1 MARLVRKPS
10 ALKTEFLSLKQKLRK
25 KIYALLIFIV
35 TAVVGNLIMSS
46 LYNVGLIMIGISVLG
61 FLITLIMITTAQNNI
76 IIKGQGVLGE
86 DNSAEMLA
94 SMLDDSYTVFQN
106 VVVTLDGKQ
115 SEIDLVV
122 VGMNGIFAIE
132 VKNRNGRIE
141 GGYDNDRW
149 FQHKTGR
156 GGSDYSSDF
165 YSPVKQVA
173 THVFR
178 LAGFLKKNGIR
189 FFINGA
195 VYFSN
200 PEAVMRI
207 DGQPDKIPVFS
218 EADDLIRYRKLGNNP
233 LPLDLKEKII
243 DLLK

>member
-1 MARLVRKPS
+1 MAKLVRKPS

-25 KIYALLIFIV
+25 EVFALLIFIAI
-35 TAVVGNLIMSS
+35 AVIGNLIMPSI
-46 LYNVGLIMIGISVLG
+46 YNIGLVMVGVSVLG
-61 FLITLIMITTAQNNI
+61 FLITLIMITSTQNNI
-76 IIKGQGVLGE
+76 IIKGQGVSGE
-86 DNSAEMLA
+86 DTSAEALA

-106 VVVTLDGKQ
+106 VVVELEGKQ

-122 VGMNGIFAIE
+122 VGNNGIFAVE

-141 GGYDNDRW
+141 GSFNTDRW

-156 GGSDYSSDF
+156 GGGDYSSDF

-178 LAGFLKKNGIR
+178 LAGFLKKNGVR

-200 PEAVMRI
+200 PEAVIRI
-207 DGQPDKIPVFS
+207 EGEPDKIPVFS
-218 EADDLIRYRKLGNNP
+218 EAADLVRYIKLGNNP
-233 LPLDLKEKII
+233 LPLEAKEKITN
-243 DLLK
+243 LLK